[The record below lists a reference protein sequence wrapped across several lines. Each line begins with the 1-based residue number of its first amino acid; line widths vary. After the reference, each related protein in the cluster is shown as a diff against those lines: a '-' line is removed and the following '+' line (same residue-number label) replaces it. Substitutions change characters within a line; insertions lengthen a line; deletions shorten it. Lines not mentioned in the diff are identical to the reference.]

1 MRLRAIDDVIN
12 ARAKRGDGT
21 AIRPGDQWVEQPGAI
36 PETPI
41 ARGDPMASEPRDP
54 EREAGTASR
63 LASGPETKALIESQ
77 RAECERDGERQN
89 RALEDSRRQAGEPR
103 NRQGER
109 ARRARQAMEAGQRPA
124 DAEAHPA
131 PAFDMMG
138 GPPARNLVQDHD
150 EMRQRWTERRD
161 QIVKDFDQRIA
172 STEAARAEMQQGF
185 GRANEARDQA
195 HSEARRDLAQN
206 QQQSF
211 ERLVKKELDRADK
224 WTSRE
229 FNQRSRD
236 DDARDL

>member
-1 MRLRAIDDVIN
+1 MRTRCRTAEPGGENSLAN
-12 ARAKRGDGT
+12 QAKLEADKKIALAEHDKLWKQASDRLT
-21 AIRPGDQWVEQPGAI
+21 PRPI
-36 PETPI
+36 
-41 ARGDPMASEPRDP
+41 
-54 EREAGTASR
+54 
-63 LASGPETKALIESQ
+63 
-77 RAECERDGERQN
+77 
-89 RALEDSRRQAGEPR
+89 
-103 NRQGER
+103 
-109 ARRARQAMEAGQRPA
+109 
-124 DAEAHPA
+124 PA

-150 EMRQRWTERRD
+150 EMRQRSTERRD

-172 STEAARAEMQQGF
+172 STEATRAEMQQGF

-195 HSEARRDLAQN
+195 HSEARRDLAQT

-229 FNQRSRD
+229 FKQRSRD